1 MAKMTSRERVV
12 AALSHQEPDL
22 VPIDFGSGMSTSLV
36 VEAYEKLK
44 AELGISGET
53 QVLNKLF
60 RVARL
65 DEAAMLR
72 LNSDCRPI
80 QAKGPTHWAPPP
92 TEPGTYVDVWGVK
105 RRQVFYGEGA
115 YYWELVAN
123 PLAEASIE
131 DLDRYPWPDPLDP
144 GFTEG
149 LAEDAKRLHEATDF
163 AIVGDS
169 GFKSLWELGWA
180 LRGFERLLMDVA
192 LNPDFVHA
200 LMGKL
205 LDINM
210 AATGRFLDTVGK
222 YLQVFRTGDDLAT
235 QKGLL
240 MSRAAY
246 QNILKPHYKKFFDSI
261 KSKTDAKLF
270 YHSCGNVT
278 DVLDDLIE
286 IGVDAINPVQVSA
299 LGDTAALKSRFG
311 PKVSFWGGIDTQHA
325 LPHGSVQD
333 VEAEVRLRIRDLG
346 PGGGFVLGP
355 VHNIQPDVPPENI
368 LMMADAARKFGAYPL
383 VA

>member
-1 MAKMTSRERVV
+1 MAKMTPRERVV
-12 AALSHQEPDL
+12 AALKHQEPDL

-36 VEAYEKLK
+36 VEAYEKFK
-44 AELGISGET
+44 AVAGLPGET
-53 QVLNKLF
+53 AVLSKLF

-65 DEAAMLR
+65 DEAAMVR

-80 QAKGPTHWAPPP
+80 QTKAPTRWTPPP
-92 TEPGTYVDVWGVK
+92 TEPGTYVDVWGIK
-105 RRQVFYGEGA
+105 RRQVFYGDGA
-115 YYWELVAN
+115 YYWELVAS
-123 PLAEASIE
+123 PLADATVQ
-131 DLDRYPWPDPLDP
+131 DLDKYRWPDPYDP
-144 GFTEG
+144 GFIEG
-149 LAEDAKRLHEATDF
+149 LAEEARRLHETTNF

-180 LRGFERLLMDVA
+180 LRGFEQLLMDLA

-205 LDINM
+205 LEVNI
-210 AATGRFLDTVGK
+210 ATIGRFLDAVGK

-240 MSRAAY
+240 MSRSTY
-246 QNILKPHYKKFFDSI
+246 QKVLKPHYKKMFDFI

-286 IGVDAINPVQVSA
+286 IGVDIINPVQVSA
-299 LGDTAALKSRFG
+299 MGDTAALKSRFG
-311 PKVSFWGGIDTQHA
+311 KKLSFWGGIDTQHA

-368 LMMADAARKFGAYPL
+368 LAMADAARKFGAYPL
-383 VA
+383 AA

>member
-1 MAKMTSRERVV
+1 MTPRERMV
-12 AALSHQEPDL
+12 AALNHQEPDL

-36 VEAYEKLK
+36 VEAYDNFK
-44 AELGISGET
+44 AVLGIPGET
-53 QVLNKLF
+53 TVLSKLF
-60 RVARL
+60 RVTRL

-72 LNSDCRPI
+72 LHSDCRPI
-80 QAKGPTHWAPPP
+80 QAKGPTRWTPPP
-92 TEPGTYVDVWGVK
+92 TEPGTYIDVWGVK
-105 RRQVFYGEGA
+105 RRQVFYGDGA
-115 YYWELVAN
+115 YYWELVSN
-123 PLAEASIE
+123 PLADATVE
-131 DLDRYPWPDPLDP
+131 DLDKYPWPDPLDP
-144 GFTEG
+144 GFTAG
-149 LAEDAKRLHEATDF
+149 LAEEVKRLHATTDF

-180 LRGFERLLMDVA
+180 LRGFERLLMDLA

-210 AATGRFLDTVGK
+210 AAIGRFLDEVGK

-240 MSRAAY
+240 MSRATY
-246 QNILKPHYKKFFDSI
+246 RKILKPHYKKMFDFI

-286 IGVDAINPVQVSA
+286 IGVEAINPVQVSA

-311 PKVSFWGGIDTQHA
+311 KKVSFWGGIDTQHA
-325 LPHGSVQD
+325 LPHGSVKD

-383 VA
+383 AA

>member
-12 AALSHQEPDL
+12 AALNHQEPDL

-36 VEAYEKLK
+36 VEAYDKFK
-44 AELGISGET
+44 SVVGIPGEIT
-53 QVLNKLF
+53 VLSKLF

-65 DEAAMLR
+65 DEAAMVR

-80 QAKGPTHWAPPP
+80 QTKSPTRWTPPA
-92 TEPGTYVDVWGVK
+92 TERGTYVDIWGIK

-115 YYWELVAN
+115 YYWELVAS
-123 PLAEASIE
+123 PLADATVQ
-131 DLDRYPWPDPLDP
+131 DLDRYRWPDPLDP

-149 LAEDAKRLHEATDF
+149 LVEEAQRLYETTDF

-169 GFKSLWELGWA
+169 GFKSLWELAWA
-180 LRGFERLLMDVA
+180 LRGFEQLMIDLV
-192 LNPDFVHA
+192 LNPDFVHT

-205 LDINM
+205 LEVNM
-210 AATGRFLDTVGK
+210 AVTERFLGAVGK
-222 YLQVFRTGDDLAT
+222 YLHVFRTGDDLAA
-235 QKGLL
+235 QEGLL
-240 MSRAAY
+240 MSRATY
-246 QNILKPHYKKFFDSI
+246 QKVLRPHYRRFFDFI
-261 KSKTDAKLF
+261 KSKTNAKLF

-299 LGDTAALKSRFG
+299 LGDTATLKSRFG
-311 PKVSFWGGIDTQHA
+311 QKLSFWGGIDTQHV
-325 LPHGSVQD
+325 LPRGSVQD
-333 VEAEVRLRIRDLG
+333 VEAEVRRRIRDLG

-355 VHNIQPDVPPENI
+355 VHNIQPDVPAENI
-368 LMMADAARKFGAYPL
+368 LAMADAARKFGAYPL